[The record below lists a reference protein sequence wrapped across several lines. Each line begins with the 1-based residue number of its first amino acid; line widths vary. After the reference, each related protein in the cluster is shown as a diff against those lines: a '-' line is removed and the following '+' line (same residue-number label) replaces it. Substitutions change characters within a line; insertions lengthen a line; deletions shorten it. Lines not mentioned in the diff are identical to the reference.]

1 MHILNF
7 TMGYEWNKKSQLF
20 SMLVHILIKIAWKS
34 PSLALMT
41 VLLKWIKIWYVYLYS
56 NKGMTLSNFPI
67 ILFYVSD
74 FCDWLCYLWHL
85 LFDLSKQCKFPSH
98 LRLHIEGNFIYLFVC
113 LCQKP
118 FKCNQC
124 DSDFPNPDNLLCHK
138 RWEAICMW
146 PV

>member
-1 MHILNF
+1 MKIWQVLPNYENGLKLRLGEKKIFFSIIWHVLLHILSF

-20 SMLVHILIKIAWKS
+20 SMFVHILIKLACKS
-34 PSLALMT
+34 PSLALIT
-41 VLLKWIKIWYVYLYS
+41 VLLKLIKIWYVYLYS

-98 LRLHIEGNFIYLFVC
+98 LRLHI
-113 LCQKP
+113 
-118 FKCNQC
+118 
-124 DSDFPNPDNLLCHK
+124 
-138 RWEAICMW
+138 
-146 PV
+146 